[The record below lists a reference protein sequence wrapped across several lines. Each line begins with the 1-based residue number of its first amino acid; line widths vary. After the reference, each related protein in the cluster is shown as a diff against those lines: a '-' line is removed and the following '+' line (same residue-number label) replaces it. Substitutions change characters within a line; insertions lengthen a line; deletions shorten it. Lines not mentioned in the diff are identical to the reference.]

1 MEKDDFL
8 AEREKIEKLRRKIKL
23 KAPNIH
29 TGILVD
35 NDILR
40 RTKVRELRRM
50 GYTDAKEIMYILA
63 RGVPD
68 SEGNII
74 KFDCSIPQIED
85 DMDYLVQEDL
95 SSDDSFLAKRTVL
108 LDQLKDLYRRAHHE
122 FRNTKGPMKNNFL
135 NSTFSI
141 LKAIVEMEGVLNIRA
156 DNQNLEEQQ
165 LSSTASQLQ
174 KLSDNERQKILS
186 VLRKISEGDTK
197 QGTIEEA
204 DIPDGTS

>member
-8 AEREKIEKLRRKIKL
+8 AEREKIEKLRKKIKL

-29 TGILVD
+29 TGTLID

-63 RGVPD
+63 RGIPD
-68 SEGNII
+68 GEGNMI

-135 NSTFSI
+135 NTTFSI
-141 LKAIVEMEGVLNIRA
+141 LKAIVEMEGVLNIRS
-156 DNQNLEEQQ
+156 DNQNTEEQQ
-165 LSSTASQLQ
+165 LSSTANQLQ
-174 KLSDNERQKILS
+174 KLSNNEQQEILS
-186 VLRKISEGDTK
+186 VLRKIAKDDKE